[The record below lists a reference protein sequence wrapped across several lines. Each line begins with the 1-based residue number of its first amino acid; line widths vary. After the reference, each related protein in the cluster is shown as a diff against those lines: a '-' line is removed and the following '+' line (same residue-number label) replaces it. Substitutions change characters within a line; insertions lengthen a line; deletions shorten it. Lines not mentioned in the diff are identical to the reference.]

1 MYHNGGFPP
10 IFEGGKKETVQRE
23 FSAENILPLSQ
34 IFNVSSRPEIKFNR
48 TKPIVFNI
56 IDNEPKFN
64 TKNRRTKNK

>member
-64 TKNRRTKNK
+64 TKNRRTNNK

>member
-34 IFNVSSRPEIKFNR
+34 IYNVSTRPEIKFNR
-48 TKPIVFNI
+48 SKPIVFNI
-56 IDNEPKFN
+56 IDNEPKFKI
-64 TKNRRTKNK
+64 KNRRTKNK

>member
-34 IFNVSSRPEIKFNR
+34 IYNVSTRPEIKFNR
-48 TKPIVFNI
+48 SKPIVFNI
-56 IDNEPKFN
+56 IDNEPKFKIN
-64 TKNRRTKNK
+64 NRRTKNK

>member
-34 IFNVSSRPEIKFNR
+34 IFNVTSRPEIKFNR